1 MSALGDYIHLN
12 TSNYLKYGVAKDHS
26 AKGLPGVGAVY
37 AQQKQVNQQR
47 IKALPKVQDKAL
59 TELRRRIGINFGPEK
74 QNATMLIAQKG
85 EEKLLNDINTKLL
98 SQIDGNPFATR
109 VGGGL
114 KNLNQKTNLEAA
126 MAARRKLLDRIKYF
140 NETKSEKTA
149 QTIINH
155 LNEFFQ
161 DLGFIIEDEEWLIT
175 RKEILAGNK
184 NITDAL
190 KEIVMADC
198 FSSAHKA
205 TVHGQMGEKI
215 VAMCND
221 TIYYNACSNANDI
234 IKKSIIGGEGTS
246 FALDESFIS
255 KGVAQAYQERYKQ
268 NLYQVRKTQDK
279 VDVQLTIEGE
289 ELNASV
295 KAYTP
300 KSGYI
305 KPHLQDVQL
314 LTSLASTVPHF
325 ANHWLNIHCATAK
338 LPSKGLDAVLD
349 DHIRYEALVK
359 GNLLKKGSLG
369 ADTFITIDVTSGK
382 VYAVST
388 RDILEKKAPGTN
400 FILNPMTSSIYI
412 GGNRMKST
420 AEERI
425 ADIISNIRKVQISAS
440 LSISLAA
447 LK

>member
-1 MSALGDYIHLN
+1 MSAIGDYIHLN

-98 SQIDGNPFATR
+98 SQIDGNPFAPR
-109 VGGGL
+109 VSGGL

-161 DLGFIIEDEEWLIT
+161 NLGFIIEDEEWLIT

-221 TIYYNACSNANDI
+221 AIYYNACSSVNDV

-246 FALDESFIS
+246 FALDESLIS
-255 KGVAQAYQERYKQ
+255 KGVAQAYQER
-268 NLYQVRKTQDK
+268 
-279 VDVQLTIEGE
+279 
-289 ELNASV
+289 
-295 KAYTP
+295 
-300 KSGYI
+300 
-305 KPHLQDVQL
+305 
-314 LTSLASTVPHF
+314 
-325 ANHWLNIHCATAK
+325 
-338 LPSKGLDAVLD
+338 
-349 DHIRYEALVK
+349 
-359 GNLLKKGSLG
+359 
-369 ADTFITIDVTSGK
+369 
-382 VYAVST
+382 
-388 RDILEKKAPGTN
+388 
-400 FILNPMTSSIYI
+400 
-412 GGNRMKST
+412 
-420 AEERI
+420 
-425 ADIISNIRKVQISAS
+425 
-440 LSISLAA
+440 
-447 LK
+447 